1 STDRTALGAA
11 LPSAAASALTE
22 VAAAAPSAS
31 TVFGGAPGTSTEAA
45 SASTD
50 VQVFTG
56 GNPDEVAPY
65 FTGGNDSALRD
76 DTTGFS
82 ALLVV
87 GGVLLIAGLGLFT
100 LRWSGRRLS

>member
-1 STDRTALGAA
+1 
-11 LPSAAASALTE
+11 
-22 VAAAAPSAS
+22 
-31 TVFGGAPGTSTEAA
+31 VFGGAAPGTSTEAA

-65 FTGGNDSALRD
+65 LTGGNDSALRD